1 MADPWYCWVA
11 GGQTG
16 PFSDAQLRTLVAEG
30 RLLPEDQVRQGH
42 YGQWVPA
49 REVKGLFSGV
59 GASPVSPGPAQGPNE
74 PAVRSRQRPIL
85 RAKPVESPGQREQPK
100 EPTRSGSP
108 PPPPIPPGAR
118 HSAAPPAPEPSVAA
132 PVEGL
137 GFLEAEYA
145 TPPPSA
151 VLGQT
156 PRADP
161 FSHMKNPKILLWILL
176 GLLGFLA
183 VLVIALFI
191 FKGEGSKLREG
202 RIADESAKRAAQE
215 EKAGKKGAPDA
226 ASKKSKPDKPAEVGP
241 VQWIDASR
249 DPWDGGDVTVRVS
262 RAEIARPRV
271 SAASGAVSLAK
282 EPMLI
287 VRLQL
292 TNRASTASVKYTGW
306 AGPNAAVKLTDASGK
321 EYPATAF
328 GPGNWVEGQQRAA
341 TSIGPRASIQDV
353 LVFARPAEGAG
364 QLRLTLPGGAVSD
377 PGSAHFEIPKAM
389 ITAVSSSTPPSP
401 KAEPAKPRPGPAE
414 APLPGP
420 RVPVRNS
427 GDGPPTGDPAKDF
440 GIKGVE
446 EEPRPDAKP
455 PAATPP

>member
-59 GASPVSPGPAQGPNE
+59 GPSPVSPGPAQGPNE
-74 PAVRSRQRPIL
+74 PAVPSRHRPIL
-85 RAKPVESPGQREQPK
+85 RAKPVESPGDRVRHKDPA
-100 EPTRSGSP
+100 PSSSLP
-108 PPPPIPPGAR
+108 PPTIPPGAQ
-118 HSAAPPAPEPSVAA
+118 HPAAPPAAEPSAAA

-137 GFLEAEYA
+137 GFLEEVYA

-156 PRADP
+156 PRAAP
-161 FSHMKNPKILLWILL
+161 FSHIKNPKILLWILL

-202 RIADESAKRAAQE
+202 RIAEESAKRAAQE
-215 EKAGKKGAPDA
+215 EKAEKKAAPDA
-226 ASKKSKPDKPAEVGP
+226 ASKKSKPAKPEEIGP

-249 DPWDGGDVTVRVS
+249 DTWVGGDVSVRVLS
-262 RAEIARPRV
+262 AEIVRPRV
-271 SAASGAVSLAK
+271 LGGSGAASLPK
-282 EPMLI
+282 EPVLLVKLLLI
-287 VRLQL
+287 
-292 TNRASTASVKYTGW
+292 NRASTASVKYTGW

-321 EYPATAF
+321 EYPAAAF

-341 TSIGPRASIQDV
+341 TSIGPQASIQDV

-364 QLRLTLPGGAVSD
+364 PLRLTLPGGAVSD
-377 PGSAHFEIPKAM
+377 PGSAHFVIPKAM
-389 ITAVSSSTPPSP
+389 IAALSSSTPPLP

-414 APLPGP
+414 GPLPGP

-427 GDGPPTGDPAKDF
+427 GDGPPTGDPSKDF
-440 GIKGVE
+440 GIEGVD
-446 EEPRPDAKP
+446 EEPRADAKP